1 MNRRRA
7 LTALAIALFAAV
19 VAAGANAQTTGKMYR
34 VGILGLGAPEQF
46 KPLLKAF
53 HDGLASAGYIEG
65 KNLVLESRWSEGG
78 IASDKSAIELVH
90 ARVDVILAFTTAATS
105 AALKAT
111 QKIPIVMVGV
121 ADPIGFKFVETLA
134 RPGGNVTGVTNIA
147 RDLSAKLLALLTEI
161 APRAK
166 RIGVVRNPC
175 TPISKAF
182 LAETERAAE
191 RLGVE
196 LHVVHACAQ
205 SEIETAFE
213 GLKRAGVETAI
224 VLADPVF
231 LGHRGEVARLALR
244 HRVATAFSR
253 KENAEAG
260 GLMSYG
266 PNIADQFRSA
276 AGYVHRILQ
285 GAVPAEMPVEQP
297 TRLELVVN
305 LRTARALGIS
315 IPQAVLLRTDRVIE

>member
-1 MNRRRA
+1 MNHRRA
-7 LTALAIALFAAV
+7 LMALAIALFAAFV
-19 VAAGANAQTTGKMYR
+19 SGAGAQTPGKVYR

-46 KPLLKAF
+46 KPLLEAF

-65 KNLVLESRWSEGG
+65 KNLIVESRWSDGG
-78 IASDKSAIELVH
+78 VPAVDRSATELVQ

-121 ADPIGFKFVETLA
+121 ADPIGFKFVETFA

-147 RDLSAKLLALLTEI
+147 RDLSGKLLALLTEV
-161 APRAK
+161 APQTK
-166 RIGVVRNPC
+166 RIGVLRNPC
-175 TPISKAF
+175 TPISKTF
-182 LAETERAAE
+182 LAETEQAAE
-191 RLGVE
+191 RLGIE
-196 LHVVHACAQ
+196 LHVVHACAP
-205 SEIETAFE
+205 SEIEAAFE
-213 GLKRAGVETAI
+213 GLKRAGVQTAI
-224 VLADPVF
+224 ALADPVF

-244 HRVATAFSR
+244 HRVAMAFPR

-285 GAVPAEMPVEQP
+285 GALPAEMPVEQP

-315 IPQAVLLRTDRVIE
+315 IPQAVLVRADRVIE